1 MWSFTA
7 LIRQLPALWDM
18 HNFYHHLLGV
28 PDKDMQSIT
37 WQYVVRCLMD
47 LRDQNLLTADRDAL
61 SADNRRWLKG
71 QSRQRMDAHDIAN
84 RLMRKENYWISI
96 INRDILDCSIHI
108 PFWGRKKFYTRTM
121 EWNLGVA
128 ISSYVFDESTGQIK
142 PEFLTSKNRAALVAI
157 FKKRFRQVAIYNC
170 FICFITVI
178 VFVIARFLTYFTV
191 SLLCLSQQLISSQI
205 Q

>member
-1 MWSFTA
+1 
-7 LIRQLPALWDM
+7 M

-96 INRDILDCSIHI
+96 INRDILDCSVNI
-108 PFWGRKKFYTRTM
+108 PFLGRQQFYTKAM
-121 EWNLGVA
+121 EWNLGIA
-128 ISSYVFDESTGQIK
+128 ISSYVFDQNTGHVK
-142 PEFLTSKNRAALVAI
+142 PEFLTSRSRAALVATM
-157 FKKRFRQVAIYNC
+157 KKRFRQVAIYNC
-170 FICFITVI
+170 FGCIFIAVGFI
-178 VFVIARFLTYFTV
+178 IARFLTYFTV
-191 SLLCLSQQLISSQI
+191 STIPRC
-205 Q
+205 